1 MNFFEHQDRARRNT
15 TALVFLF
22 SLAVAGIVVALY
34 AASRIVVRYAMV
46 DSTGPY
52 RFAWWDPK
60 AFAIVAI
67 GGILFIGIAS
77 LAKAGTLARG
87 GGAVAEMLGGR
98 PVAPDT
104 TDYAERRFLNVV
116 EEMALASGVPVPRTY
131 VLDREDGIN
140 AFAAGHTPN
149 DAAVAVTRGT
159 LNHLN
164 RSELQGVVGHEF
176 SHILNGDMRL
186 NVRLIAILFG
196 ILALGIVGHILI
208 RVGGSSGRGSKRGGA
223 AAVPIAGLL
232 LILIGYIGTFVG
244 RMIQA
249 AVSRQREYLADSAAV
264 QFTREPMGLAGALK
278 KIGGLASGSIIRSPK
293 AEQASHL
300 FFSPGVKIGLFQ
312 AALATHPPL
321 ADRIRRLDPA
331 FDGVFAEPGVEPA
344 GGEEPHAALAGFA
357 GGAGAGAGGVDPG
370 DITSRVGTLPERAAE
385 IGAALRALVPA
396 DVLET
401 IQTPSGAAEVLTAL
415 FLDAREGERAKQLEI
430 LGAETTAEEARRT
443 AVAAERLRSLDPRAR
458 LPLADLAAP
467 ALARLDPAARAALLA
482 RIERLVEADATVTL
496 FEFTLH
502 RMIAMRFARLED
514 PVDRIRHRSIGPLLR
529 DIATLVGTIARE
541 GAGGDA
547 GKARAAFERG
557 AERLALGRGTTLPFR
572 AEAATDFQALAVS
585 LDRLAES
592 SFSIRERVVDA
603 CAHAALADRVVS
615 PEETELLRVVSSS
628 LDSPLPPF
636 LSAAHLC

>member
-34 AASRIVVRYAMV
+34 AASRIVIRYAMV

-208 RVGGSSGRGSKRGGA
+208 RVGASSGRGSKRGGA

-264 QFTREPMGLAGALK
+264 QFTR
-278 KIGGLASGSIIRSPK
+278 
-293 AEQASHL
+293 
-300 FFSPGVKIGLFQ
+300 
-312 AALATHPPL
+312 
-321 ADRIRRLDPA
+321 
-331 FDGVFAEPGVEPA
+331 
-344 GGEEPHAALAGFA
+344 
-357 GGAGAGAGGVDPG
+357 
-370 DITSRVGTLPERAAE
+370 
-385 IGAALRALVPA
+385 
-396 DVLET
+396 
-401 IQTPSGAAEVLTAL
+401 
-415 FLDAREGERAKQLEI
+415 
-430 LGAETTAEEARRT
+430 
-443 AVAAERLRSLDPRAR
+443 
-458 LPLADLAAP
+458 
-467 ALARLDPAARAALLA
+467 
-482 RIERLVEADATVTL
+482 
-496 FEFTLH
+496 
-502 RMIAMRFARLED
+502 
-514 PVDRIRHRSIGPLLR
+514 
-529 DIATLVGTIARE
+529 
-541 GAGGDA
+541 
-547 GKARAAFERG
+547 
-557 AERLALGRGTTLPFR
+557 
-572 AEAATDFQALAVS
+572 
-585 LDRLAES
+585 
-592 SFSIRERVVDA
+592 
-603 CAHAALADRVVS
+603 
-615 PEETELLRVVSSS
+615 
-628 LDSPLPPF
+628 
-636 LSAAHLC
+636 